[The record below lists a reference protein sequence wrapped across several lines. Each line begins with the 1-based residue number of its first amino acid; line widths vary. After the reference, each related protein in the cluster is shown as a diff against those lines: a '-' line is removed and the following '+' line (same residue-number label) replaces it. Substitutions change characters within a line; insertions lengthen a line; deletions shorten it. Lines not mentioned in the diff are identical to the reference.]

1 MPVPPELQAA
11 VLRKVFNYD
20 RTLKGYRP
28 INVLVV
34 HGPAESSVAEEL
46 VAAFE
51 ETGVSSSAIAPADLP
66 RRIQGAAVVYVAAGV
81 DAATVEALCA
91 ANGVLSVTGL
101 PELVLTGKVAI
112 AVGLPGKR
120 PEILVHLKRLK
131 DEKHDIA
138 VSLLNLA
145 RVIR

>member
-1 MPVPPELQAA
+1 M
-11 VLRKVFNYD
+11 
-20 RTLKGYRP
+20 
-28 INVLVV
+28 
-34 HGPAESSVAEEL
+34 
-46 VAAFE
+46 
-51 ETGVSSSAIAPADLP
+51 
-66 RRIQGAAVVYVAAGV
+66 VYVAAGV

-112 AVGLPGKR
+112 AVGLRGKR